1 VVIVGEAGADG
12 GGVVLVG
19 EAAAGPGR
27 RRAAQLPQYRVSVAF
42 SNWQ

>member
-1 VVIVGEAGADG
+1 VVIVGKAEADG

-19 EAAAGPGR
+19 DAAAGPGR
-27 RRAAQLPQYRVSVAF
+27 RRAAQLPQYRVSEGF